1 MYTFQMRSANIINY
15 LYLDKT
21 TFNSNTITIPALGDG
36 VDDLG
41 DAVVRAEC
49 DGDQQQVAAQFFEI
63 FFSYQIFVVTK
74 QLYLRRK
81 SRSPT
86 HSPARRWWNTLCMG
100 LQRSSCDKI
109 Q

>member
-1 MYTFQMRSANIINY
+1 MISYVRNKMYTFYIRSANIINF
-15 LYLDKT
+15 LKIA
-21 TFNSNTITIPALGDG
+21 TITIPALGDG

-100 LQRSSCDKI
+100 LQRSS
-109 Q
+109 

>member
-1 MYTFQMRSANIINY
+1 MYTFYIRSANIINF
-15 LYLDKT
+15 LKIA
-21 TFNSNTITIPALGDG
+21 TITIPALGDG

-49 DGDQQQVAAQFFEI
+49 DGDQQQVAEQFFEI
-63 FFSYQIFVVTK
+63 FFVTK
-74 QLYLRRK
+74 ILYLRRK

-100 LQRSSCDKI
+100 LQRSS
-109 Q
+109 